1 MTAEKPSGALEVERG
16 WNSRENGALT
26 ELLDHIAEELAREY
40 IRLMDAAAKNS
51 TAPDN
56 KDS

>member
-1 MTAEKPSGALEVERG
+1 MAAEKPNGALEVERG
-16 WNSRENGALT
+16 WNARENAAVT

-51 TAPDN
+51 ITRDN

>member
-1 MTAEKPSGALEVERG
+1 MTVEKPSSALEVERG
-16 WNSRENGALT
+16 WTPRENAAVT
-26 ELLDHIAEELAREY
+26 ELLDYIAEELAREY

-51 TAPDN
+51 ATADN